1 MLQKSEII
9 RINQERLKAL
19 EAPYSPIT
27 GEGSFSVERVHVNC
41 DDFPLKDMWIPVD
54 FAETGFVKVLLSI
67 GMKRYIQSILNI
79 GYTKFTENL
88 LYVEFCRQRF
98 IYDFEFWAYM
108 TSYISP
114 KGGGE
119 DIRFMLN
126 RAQRVYLTELE
137 KLRMA
142 GRPINI
148 ILLKAR
154 QWGGSTLTQIYMLWI
169 QIIHRKNWNSVICG
183 DVESQSNIVSGMLS
197 KVVKNYPAWA
207 TGGQKLETK
216 PFEGSTKTRQIT
228 YCQCLY
234 SVGSAQKP
242 DNLRSQNIAM
252 AHLTEVGLWK
262 ETKGKKPEDL
272 VQSIFGSI
280 NDGPY
285 TVKVLESTAKGVGN
299 YFHRTW
305 LSAEKGKNSFTPVF
319 IPWFIID
326 MYTEYIGYKNYFA
339 FIDTMTE
346 YEHYLFSLGAT
357 LEAIAW
363 YRTKK
368 KDMEEE
374 WRMCSEYPSDPKE
387 AFQSTGR
394 PYFPRK
400 YVENARVT
408 CMEPCFFGEFVG
420 EDTKGKKAFENLRFV
435 HIKPK
440 EKGNDNILQV
450 WTMPDSTAGRFR
462 YRYVVSVDIG
472 GTGKDS
478 DYSSIKVADRLP
490 MIEGGI
496 PEIVAE
502 WHGHIEHDLLI
513 WKAAQIA
520 AFYDNSLLVI
530 ESNTLETH
538 DKERQVD
545 GDQSQFILNQIKDVY
560 PNLYARKQSEEDI
573 REGLPK
579 KYGFHTNVATKPM
592 IISTLIKVV
601 REGLYTERDG
611 RCLDEYLCYEK
622 KPNGAFGAIVGKHDD
637 LLMTRAIGLH
647 ICFFEMDVPK
657 FVSRIT
663 SYKPKRKR
671 AVSAAT
677 I

>member
-27 GEGSFSVERVHVNC
+27 GEGSFSVERVHVHC

-490 MIEGGI
+490 MLEGGI

-520 AFYDNSLLVI
+520 YAYCEALLVV
-530 ESNTLETH
+530 ESNTLETEETEG
-538 DKERQVD
+538 DNFEYVIDEIVD
-545 GDQSQFILNQIKDVY
+545 FYPHLYSRTSAEQIKQGAPV
-560 PNLYARKQSEEDI
+560 
-573 REGLPK
+573 
-579 KYGFHTNVATKPM
+579 KYGFHTNPSTKPM
-592 IISTLIKVV
+592 ILNFLKAAMRDSLYIERSLETTFECDQFEIK
-601 REGLYTERDG
+601 EGG
-611 RCLDEYLCYEK
+611 K
-622 KPNGAFGAIVGKHDD
+622 KTGAVEGCHDD
-637 LLMTRAIGLH
+637 RVMSTAILVYVCYKYVLPYLIEKYQSGSSKKNR
-647 ICFFEMDVPK
+647 I
-657 FVSRIT
+657 VSEASI
-663 SYKPKRKR
+663 
-671 AVSAAT
+671 
-677 I
+677 

>member
-27 GEGSFSVERVHVNC
+27 GEGSFSVERVHVHC

-400 YVENARVT
+400 YVESARST

-420 EDTKGKKAFENLRFV
+420 EDTKGKKAFENLHFV

-450 WTMPDSTAGRFR
+450 WTMPDSTAGLFR

-490 MIEGGI
+490 MLDGGV

-520 AFYDNSLLVI
+520 YAYCEALLVV
-530 ESNTLETH
+530 ESNTLETEGTEG
-538 DKERQVD
+538 DNFEYVIDEIVD
-545 GDQSQFILNQIKDVY
+545 FYPYLYSRTSAEQIKQGAPV
-560 PNLYARKQSEEDI
+560 
-573 REGLPK
+573 
-579 KYGFHTNVATKPM
+579 KYGFHTNPSTKPM
-592 IISTLIKVV
+592 ILNFLKAAMRDMLYIERSLETTFEYDQFEIKEDGKKTGAV
-601 REGLYTERDG
+601 EG
-611 RCLDEYLCYEK
+611 C
-622 KPNGAFGAIVGKHDD
+622 HDD
-637 LLMTRAIGLH
+637 RVMSTAILIYVCYKYALPYLLAKKESGSTNRNRI
-647 ICFFEMDVPK
+647 
-657 FVSRIT
+657 VSEASI
-663 SYKPKRKR
+663 
-671 AVSAAT
+671 
-677 I
+677 

>member
-27 GEGSFSVERVHVNC
+27 GEGSFSVERVHVHC
-41 DDFPLKDMWIPVD
+41 DDFPLKDMWLPAG
-54 FAETGFVKVLLSI
+54 FAETGFVKVLLSM
-67 GMKRYIQSILNI
+67 GMKRYIQSILNT

-98 IYDFEFWAYM
+98 MYDFEFWAYM

-169 QIIHRKNWNSVICG
+169 QIVHRKNWNSVICG

-197 KVVKNYPAWA
+197 KVVKNYPVWA

-216 PFEGSTKTRQIT
+216 PFEGSTKTRQIK

-339 FIDTMTE
+339 FIDTMTD

-400 YVENARVT
+400 YVENARAT

-420 EDTKGKKAFENLRFV
+420 EDTKGKKAFENLHFV

-440 EKGNDNILQV
+440 EKGNNNILQV
-450 WTMPDSTAGRFR
+450 WTMPDSTAGLFR

-490 MIEGGI
+490 MLEGGI

-520 AFYDNSLLVI
+520 YAYCEALLVV
-530 ESNTLETH
+530 ESNTLETEETEG
-538 DKERQVD
+538 DNFEYVIDEIVD
-545 GDQSQFILNQIKDVY
+545 FYPHLYSRTSAEQIKQGAPV
-560 PNLYARKQSEEDI
+560 
-573 REGLPK
+573 
-579 KYGFHTNVATKPM
+579 KYGFHTNPSTKPM
-592 IISTLIKVV
+592 ILNFLKAAMRDSLYIERSLETTFECDQFEIK
-601 REGLYTERDG
+601 EGG
-611 RCLDEYLCYEK
+611 K
-622 KPNGAFGAIVGKHDD
+622 KTGAVEGCHDD
-637 LLMTRAIGLH
+637 RVMSTAILVYVCYKYALPYKMEKNESGSSKRNR
-647 ICFFEMDVPK
+647 I
-657 FVSRIT
+657 VSEASI
-663 SYKPKRKR
+663 
-671 AVSAAT
+671 
-677 I
+677 